1 MIESEKMQKK
11 KKIRAEQINCGAEE
25 IEKTVYAVKNLK
37 LQWVTFSK
45 KQMCA
50 ESMTRIVT
58 AIRECN

>member
-37 LQWVTFSK
+37 LQ
-45 KQMCA
+45 
-50 ESMTRIVT
+50 
-58 AIRECN
+58 